1 MTSQEIRRK
10 YIEFFVK
17 KGHAEI
23 PSASLVPENDAS
35 TLFVSAGMQPVAPF
49 LLGEKHPS
57 GDKIVNS
64 QKCIRTGD
72 IDEVGDK
79 IHHTF
84 FEMLGHWSLG
94 AYFKKEAIEMSWEFL
109 TQELGL
115 KPERLA
121 FSVFEGDENFP
132 RDEESADAWKSAG
145 VSEGRVAYLP
155 KKENWWEPDGSGGP
169 CGPDTEMFYWAD
181 DATPAPDRFEVED
194 ERWVEIG
201 NDVLMQYTKQGENK
215 YIPAE
220 QKNIDNGTGLERLT
234 ALMNRLDD
242 NYLTDLFKPIIEKI
256 EELSNKKY
264 GEDKE
269 QTKSM
274 RIIADHLRAATF
286 IMADDSKIA
295 PSNVDKGYVVRKLI
309 RRAIRHGRML
319 GIKDNFTHKIGEV
332 VINLMKDIYSELEK
346 NKEFV
351 LNNLQAEEEKFTK
364 TLQQGLKEFNKLKK
378 ITGKDAFNLFQTY
391 GFPIELTK
399 ELAKE
404 KNLEVDEKEF
414 ELEMQ
419 KHQELSRTAS
429 AGKFKGGLANQS
441 EQTIKYHTAA
451 HLMLAALRKV
461 LGDHVEQKG
470 SNINEE
476 RLRFDFSHSQKMTD
490 EQKAEVEKLVNEWIE
505 QDLEVSCEEMSLKEA
520 KQKNAMGVFEDKYGD
535 KVHPVKSATES
546 RSAKQFNRVKI
557 YSVGDIS
564 CEICGGPHV
573 QKTGVLGSPC
583 EMQSNFSNGKI
594 ISQGKFKIKKEE
606 SSSAGVRRIKA
617 VLVDN

>member
-10 YIEFFVK
+10 YIDFYIK
-17 KGHAEI
+17 KGHIEI

-57 GDKIVNS
+57 GDKLVNS

-79 IHHTF
+79 THHTF

-121 FSVFEGDENFP
+121 FSVFEGDENSP
-132 RDEESADAWKSAG
+132 RDEEAAETWKSVG
-145 VSEGRVAYLP
+145 VSEDRIAYLS
-155 KKENWWEPDGSGGP
+155 KKENWWEPDGNSGP

-181 DATPAPDRFEVED
+181 DSTPTPDKFDVED
-194 ERWVEIG
+194 NRWVEIG

-215 YIPAE
+215 YVPAE
-220 QKNIDNGTGLERLT
+220 QKNIDNGTGFERLV
-234 ALMNRLDD
+234 AVMNGFDD
-242 NYLTDLFKPIIEKI
+242 NYLTDLFKSIIEKI
-256 EELSNKKY
+256 EELSGKKY

-274 RIIADHLRAATF
+274 RIIADHLRAAAF
-286 IMADDSKIA
+286 IMADEAKIA

-319 GIKDNFTHKIGEV
+319 GIQDNFTHKIGEV
-332 VINLMKDIYSELEK
+332 VINLMKDVYSELDK

-364 TLQQGLKEFNKLKK
+364 TLQQGLKEFEKLVGKNET
-378 ITGKDAFNLFQTY
+378 ISGKDVFNLFQTY

-404 KNLEVDEKEF
+404 KSLEIDEKGF
-414 ELEMQ
+414 ELETQ

-476 RLRFDFSHSQKMTD
+476 RLRFDFSHPEKMTD
-490 EQKAEVEKLVNEWIE
+490 EQKVEVEKLVNEWIQ
-505 QDLEVSCEEMSLKEA
+505 QDVDVVCEEMSLEEA

-535 KVHPVKSATES
+535 KV
-546 RSAKQFNRVKI
+546 KI

-573 QKTGVLGSPC
+573 EKTGLLG
-583 EMQSNFSNGKI
+583 E
-594 ISQGKFKIKKEE
+594 FKIKKEE

-617 VLVDN
+617 ILE

>member
-1 MTSQEIRRK
+1 MSSQEIRRK

-17 KGHAEI
+17 KGHVEI

-49 LLGEKHPS
+49 LLGEKHPG
-57 GDKIVNS
+57 GDKLVNS

-94 AYFKKEAIEMSWEFL
+94 AYFKKEAIEMSWKFL

-121 FSVFEGDENFP
+121 FSVFEGDDNSP
-132 RDEESADAWKSAG
+132 RDEEAAEVWKSVG
-145 VSEGRVAYLP
+145 VYEDRIAYLS
-155 KKENWWEPDGSGGP
+155 KKENWWEPDGPSGP

-181 DATPAPDRFEVED
+181 DSVSVPDKFDVEN
-194 ERWVEIG
+194 EGWVEIG
-201 NDVLMQYTKQGENK
+201 NDVLMQYTKQGNNI
-215 YIPAE
+215 YVPAE
-220 QKNIDNGTGLERLT
+220 QKNIDNGTGFERLV
-234 ALMNRLDD
+234 AVMNGLDD

-256 EELSNKKY
+256 EELSGKKY
-264 GEDKE
+264 GENEE
-269 QTKSM
+269 QTKSI
-274 RIIADHLRAATF
+274 RIIVDHLRAATF
-286 IMADDSKIA
+286 IMADYTGVV
-295 PSNVDKGYVVRKLI
+295 PSNLDKGYVVRKLI

-332 VINLMKDIYSELEK
+332 VINIMKDVYSELDK

-351 LNNLQAEEEKFTK
+351 LSNFKAEEEKFTK
-364 TLQQGLKEFNKLKK
+364 TLQQGLKEFEKLIGKSEK
-378 ITGKDAFNLFQTY
+378 ISGKNAFNLFQTY
-391 GFPIELTK
+391 GFPLELTQ

-404 KNLEVDEKEF
+404 KGLGVDEKDF
-414 ELEMQ
+414 ESEME

-429 AGKFKGGLANQS
+429 VGKFKGGLANQS

-461 LGDHVEQKG
+461 LGDHVQQKG

-476 RLRFDFSHSQKMTD
+476 RLRFDFSHSEKMTD
-490 EQKAEVEKLVNEWIE
+490 EQKAEVEKLVNEWIGR
-505 QDLEVSCEEMSLKEA
+505 DLNVVCEEMSLEEA
-520 KQKNAMGVFEDKYGD
+520 KEKNAMGVFEDKYGG
-535 KVHPVKSATES
+535 K
-546 RSAKQFNRVKI
+546 VKI
-557 YSVGDIS
+557 YSVGDTS

-573 QKTGVLGSPC
+573 ERIGALG
-583 EMQSNFSNGKI
+583 N
-594 ISQGKFKIKKEE
+594 FKIKKEI

>member
-1 MTSQEIRRK
+1 MTSQKIRRK

-17 KGHAEI
+17 KGHIEI

-35 TLFVSAGMQPVAPF
+35 TLFVSAGMQPIVPF
-49 LLGEKHPS
+49 LMGEKHPG
-57 GDKIVNS
+57 GDKLVNS

-79 IHHTF
+79 THHTF

-109 TQELGL
+109 TEVLNL
-115 KPERLA
+115 DKNKLA
-121 FSVFEGDENFP
+121 FSVFEGDENSP
-132 RDEESADAWKSAG
+132 RDEEAANTWKSVG
-145 VSEGRVAYLP
+145 VSESRIAYLS
-155 KKENWWEPDGSGGP
+155 KKENWWEPDGTSGP
-169 CGPDTEMFYWAD
+169 CGPDTEMFYWTD
-181 DATPAPDRFEVED
+181 DSTPASDKFDVKD
-194 ERWVEIG
+194 QKWVEIG

-234 ALMNRLDD
+234 AVMNRLDD
-242 NYLTDLFKPIIEKI
+242 NYLTDLFEPIIKKI
-256 EELSNKKY
+256 EELSGKKY
-264 GEDKE
+264 GDNEE
-269 QTKSM
+269 ETKSI

-286 IMADDSKIA
+286 IMADNIGIV

-319 GIKDNFTHKIGEV
+319 GIQDNFTHKIGEV
-332 VINLMKDIYSELEK
+332 VVNLMKDIYSELDK

-351 LNNLQAEEEKFTK
+351 ISNLQAEEEKFTK
-364 TLQQGLKEFNKLKK
+364 TLQQGLKEFEKLVGKNEQ
-378 ITGKDAFNLFQTY
+378 ISGKDVFNLFQTY
-391 GFPIELTK
+391 GFPIELTQ

-419 KHQELSRTAS
+419 KHQKLSRTAS

-441 EQTIKYHTAA
+441 EQTIKYHTVA
-451 HLMLAALRKV
+451 HLMLVALRQV

-476 RLRFDFSHSQKMTD
+476 RLRFDFSHSEKMTD
-490 EQKAEVEKLVNEWIE
+490 EQKFEVEKLVNEWIN
-505 QDLEVSCEEMSLKEA
+505 QDLEVSCEEMSLEEA

-535 KVHPVKSATES
+535 KV
-546 RSAKQFNRVKI
+546 KI
-557 YSVGDIS
+557 YSVADIS

-573 QKTGVLGSPC
+573 KKTGVL
-583 EMQSNFSNGKI
+583 
-594 ISQGKFKIKKEE
+594 GKFKIKKEE